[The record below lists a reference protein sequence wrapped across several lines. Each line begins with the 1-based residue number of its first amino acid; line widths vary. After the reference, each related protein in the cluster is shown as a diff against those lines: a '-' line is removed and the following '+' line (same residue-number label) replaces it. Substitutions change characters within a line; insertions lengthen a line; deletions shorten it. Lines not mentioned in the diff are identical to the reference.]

1 MTPTLGR
8 LLDIFEAGKVTA
20 VGASEA
26 EVSDLEGRYDVVLP
40 PDFREYLLTL
50 CPDGESTDDE
60 FTDWWPIS
68 RIRNVVEEYDHGLGS
83 TIVQGSADKWLFFAD
98 GFIWAWAWAICCA
111 PDHYGQIIVFND
123 APKIVANSFSDFVE
137 IYASDYHSLI

>member
-50 CPDGESTDDE
+50 CPDGESTDEE
-60 FTDWWPIS
+60 FTEWWPI
-68 RIRNVVEEYDHGLGS
+68 
-83 TIVQGSADKWLFFAD
+83 
-98 GFIWAWAWAICCA
+98 
-111 PDHYGQIIVFND
+111 
-123 APKIVANSFSDFVE
+123 
-137 IYASDYHSLI
+137 